1 MSQQKVKIHALV
13 LNIDFNYVSLDHRE
27 KLRITAKIEISEI
40 LVKETIYQEFLE
52 LSSCQELF
60 KKTKQIFR

>member
-27 KLRITAKIEISEI
+27 KLRITAKIEIS
-40 LVKETIYQEFLE
+40 VKETIYQEFPE